1 MFFSSNFN
9 GRSEKLNFFTSS
21 TWGHEGEKQQGP
33 CCGRRCWRNWAV
45 PASFGKHQHSGVC
58 ISPFCLSASSL
69 VEEYVGQRKEYLQ
82 NLFVCNNA
90 LITWWI
96 TLLFYHV
103 STINAR
109 WQRLFADLG
118 LGCVTCRV
126 CRSWVR
132 QRSQMIQWTNVAFP
146 VSQIPFFLFLSM
158 DSRSNFPQYL
168 LFC

>member
-1 MFFSSNFN
+1 MVA
-9 GRSEKLNFFTSS
+9 L
-21 TWGHEGEKQQGP
+21 
-33 CCGRRCWRNWAV
+33 RNWISALPV
-45 PASFGKHQHSGVC
+45 LGARGRETAGSLLWQEVLEELGSPSQLWEAPARWSVC

-118 LGCVTCRV
+118 LGCVICRV

-132 QRSQMIQWTNVAFP
+132 QRSQMLQWTNVAFP
-146 VSQIPFFLFLSM
+146 VSQIPFYLFLSM